1 MKSLLIENW
10 TFLFATVVSVFSIY
24 YSNYLGRR
32 ANFSEYKVNLKKDRY
47 NNFYLPI
54 IKYLYSFDTEHLK
67 FNVTTLG
74 NLTGDPNYL
83 AKHIRSN
90 FEHISPEIATLYTK
104 YQPLAGRLFMNNE
117 FELVDEVDVL
127 FKKIIRQVLI
137 EASELSETLEVPNL
151 AQQLLKNLY

>member
-1 MKSLLIENW
+1 MKSFFIEHWVFLI
-10 TFLFATVVSVFSIY
+10 ATIVSIFSIY
-24 YSNYLGRR
+24 YSNYLGRK
-32 ANFSEYKVNLKKDRY
+32 ANFSEYKLNLEKDRY

-54 IKYLYSFDTEHLK
+54 IKHLYSFDSEHLK

-74 NLTGDPNYL
+74 NLTGDLNYL
-83 AKHIRSN
+83 EKHIRSN
-90 FEHISPEIATLYTK
+90 FEYISPEVALLYTK
-104 YQPLAGRLFMNNE
+104 YQPLAGRLFINNE
-117 FELVDEVDVL
+117 LELVDEVDAL